1 MLSYKEAF
9 SLIKEQFQNLNL
21 ETETVKFEDSL
32 HRTLAED
39 IVSDINL
46 PPFDNSAVDGY
57 AVQFDASINEW
68 EIIGEISAGNFK
80 EYNLLKNQTIKI
92 MTGAKIPEICSA
104 VIPIEAVEVH
114 NRKVI
119 LSAGSRYLDGMNIRR
134 KKSDIA
140 EGVTAVEKGTFLK
153 PRHLASIASC
163 GKSEIKVYK
172 KLRFGILATGDELI
186 PVNEKPEGDKIRVSN
201 VYSLL
206 GEVLALNQEAI
217 NFGFIND
224 DKEKI
229 KEKINNILNSDID
242 ILLTTGGVSVGEY
255 DYLKD
260 IFEELGVKKI
270 FWRAFIKPGKPCYF
284 GIFNKNNKTKLVFGL
299 PGNPVSS
306 QVNFKVYIKENIN
319 NLFGIQNIGQIKAEL
334 LNDLRKKDK
343 KRCFMKG
350 ILKKEKDEYF
360 VTSKFSQSSGNMVE
374 LSNANCLI
382 VIEEEHLN
390 PKKGERINCIPM

>member
-21 ETETVKFEDSL
+21 ETETVKLEDSL

-92 MTGAKIPEICSA
+92 MTGAKIPEICTA

-114 NRKVI
+114 NRKI
-119 LSAGSRYLDGMNIRR
+119 KLSAGSRYLDGMNIRR

-163 GKSEIKVYK
+163 GKSEIRVYK
-172 KLRFGILATGDELI
+172 KLKFGILATGDELI

-390 PKKGERINCIPM
+390 PKKGERVNCIPM

>member
-9 SLIKEQFQNLNL
+9 SLIKEQFQNLKL
-21 ETETVKFEDSL
+21 ETETVKLENSL
-32 HRTLAED
+32 HRTLAEN
-39 IVSDINL
+39 VSSDINL

-57 AVQFDASINEW
+57 AVHFDDSINEW

-80 EYNLLKNQTIKI
+80 ELDFLKTQTLKI
-92 MTGAKIPEICSA
+92 MTGAKIPAMCTA
-104 VIPIEAVEVH
+104 VIPIENVEVH

-119 LSAGSRYLDGMNIRR
+119 LSAGSKYFNGMNIRR
-134 KKSDIA
+134 KASDIGKG
-140 EGVTAVEKGTFLK
+140 EIAVAKNTYLK

-163 GKSEIKVYK
+163 GKNKIQVFK
-172 KLRFGILATGDELI
+172 KLKLGILATGDELI
-186 PVNEKPEGDKIRVSN
+186 PVNEKPAGDKIRVSN
-201 VYSLL
+201 IYSLL
-206 GEVLALNQEAI
+206 AEVQEVNQEAI
-217 NFGFIND
+217 NFGFVKDNRG
-224 DKEKI
+224 KI
-229 KEKINNILNSDID
+229 KEKVNQILNSDID

-260 IFEELGVKKI
+260 VFEELGVKKI

-284 GIFNKNNKTKLVFGL
+284 GIFEDTNKTKLVFGL

-306 QVNFKVYIKENIN
+306 QVNFKVYVKENIN
-319 NLFGIQNIGQIKAEL
+319 NLFGIQNIGQVKAEL

-343 KRCFMKG
+343 KKHFMKG
-350 ILKKEKDEYF
+350 ILKKEKDKYF

-374 LSNANCLI
+374 LSKANCLI

-390 PKKGERINCIPM
+390 PKRGESVNCIPM

>member
-1 MLSYKEAF
+1 MLSYNEAF
-9 SLIKEQFQNLNL
+9 SLIKEQFQNLKL
-21 ETETVKFEDSL
+21 ESETVKLENSL

-39 IVSDINL
+39 VISDINL

-57 AVQFDASINEW
+57 AVQFDDSINEW
-68 EIIGEISAGNFK
+68 GMIGEITAGNFK
-80 EYNLLKNQTIKI
+80 EIDLLKNQTLKI
-92 MTGAKIPEICSA
+92 MTGAKIPNVCTA
-104 VIPIEAVEVH
+104 VIPIEDIEVH
-114 NRKVI
+114 DQNVR
-119 LSAGSRYLDGMNIRR
+119 LSIGSKYFNGMNIRR
-134 KKSDIA
+134 QGTDIG
-140 EGVTAVEKGTFLK
+140 EGEIAVEKGTFLK
-153 PRHLASIASC
+153 PRHLSSIASC

-172 KLRFGILATGDELI
+172 KLKFGILATGDELI

-206 GEVLALNQEAI
+206 GEVSEVNQEVI
-217 NFGFIND
+217 NYGFVKD
-224 DKEKI
+224 DRDKI
-229 KEKINNILNSDID
+229 KEKVNNILSSDVD

-270 FWRAFIKPGKPCYF
+270 FWRAYIKPGKPCYF
-284 GIFNKNNKTKLVFGL
+284 GKIMKGNKTKLVFGL

-319 NLFGIQNIGQIKAEL
+319 NLFGKQNTEQIEAEL

-343 KRCFMKG
+343 KRHFMKG
-350 ILKKEKDEYF
+350 VLKKEKDKYF

-374 LSNANCLI
+374 LSKANCLI
-382 VIEEEHLN
+382 VIEEEHLD
-390 PKKGERINCIPM
+390 PKKGEIVNCIPM